1 MITSKR
7 LARVARTTLV
17 LPFLLAALLGLGMRA
32 NAASHTTSISSSH
45 QVTADVID
53 PPPGH

>member
-7 LARVARTTLV
+7 LAQVAKTTLV
-17 LPFLLAALLGLGMRA
+17 LPFLLATLLGLGMHA
-32 NAASHTTSISSSH
+32 NAAIHTTSISSSH

>member
-7 LARVARTTLV
+7 LAQVARTTLV
-17 LPFLLAALLGLGMRA
+17 LPFLLAALLGLGMSA
-32 NAASHTTSISSSH
+32 NAASHAPASISSH